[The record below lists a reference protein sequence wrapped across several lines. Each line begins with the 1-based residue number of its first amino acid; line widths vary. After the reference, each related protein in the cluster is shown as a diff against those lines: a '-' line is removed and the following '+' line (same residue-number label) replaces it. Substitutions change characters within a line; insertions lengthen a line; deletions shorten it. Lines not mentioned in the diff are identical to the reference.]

1 MPISPVKNLV
11 TGGAGFLG
19 SHLVDRLM
27 KSGEK
32 VICLDNFFT
41 SSKKNIQ
48 TYNFFPDFIKRS
60 TK

>member
-1 MPISPVKNLV
+1 LRVERLINFAVFGTILKYNFEALMFMPSSRVKNLV

-32 VICLDNFFT
+32 V
-41 SSKKNIQ
+41 
-48 TYNFFPDFIKRS
+48 
-60 TK
+60 

>member
-1 MPISPVKNLV
+1 MRHLI

-27 KSGEK
+27 KSGEE

-41 SSKKNIQ
+41 GRKQNI
-48 TYNFFPDFIKRS
+48 THWIGKSFL
-60 TK
+60 